1 MKSAATDRCLRKVI
15 VMNLSVKVSEEERQM
30 ILLAL
35 AELSLRRPGWLDAL
49 GRVADTFHGREM
61 FDGFRE
67 TSADIISPTAS
78 VFRSAEEIARYN
90 QTGIDL

>member
-1 MKSAATDRCLRKVI
+1 
-15 VMNLSVKVSEEERQM
+15 MNVTIEEEDRQM

-49 GRVADTFHGREM
+49 GRVADTFQGREM

-67 TSADIISPTAS
+67 TSADLVRPSFESNAREPGEIPIGPTPRPEDAD
-78 VFRSAEEIARYN
+78 R
-90 QTGIDL
+90 